1 MQKTTITILILFF
14 SLPSFSQKNIQL
26 RSTLSYGR
34 QLSNV
39 WGHVD
44 SAGNEYALVG
54 VHDGLSIV
62 DVTNPDSITELFLAP
77 GPTSNWREI
86 KTWNN
91 HAYATNENS
100 NGLLI
105 IDLNFLPDSINYS
118 YWNADS
124 ALNRAH
130 TLFIDE
136 NGILYL
142 FGYNNLAGNIPF
154 DSRGTLMCDLNVNPK
169 QPLILGA
176 YSADYVHDG
185 YVRNDTLWASQISQG
200 NFAVID
206 VSDKANPVVITT
218 QETPN
223 RFTHNCWLSDDGN
236 SIFTTDERSGAFIA
250 SYNVSDVGN
259 ITELD
264 RWQADA
270 GSGLIPHNTHV
281 LNKFLVTAYYKYGIN
296 ILDAT
301 NPAHLVEVGF
311 YDTSPFPNSDG
322 FQGCWGVYP
331 YLPSSTILAS
341 DMETGLYVLTP
352 NYQRACYLK
361 GTVTDDSTGN
371 EIVDVS
377 VEIMAT
383 GILENTTADGV
394 YKMGV
399 ADSGL
404 YDVRFYKQGC
414 LPKIVTG
421 VALQSGIVTNLDVA
435 LNCTT
440 YVNINEP
447 LMNGAILFSA
457 YPTLFNNYSTVHY
470 KLNENAAQNE
480 SHLQV
485 FDLNGRLLNSIS
497 LPDSE
502 GEVLLGNDLYAGV
515 YLLKL
520 STVSFSKTLKVLK
533 Q

>member
-1 MQKTTITILILFF
+1 MTKVSVFIVLLLY
-14 SLPSFSQKNIQL
+14 SLLSFSQKNIQL

-39 WGHVD
+39 WGYVD
-44 SAGNEYALVG
+44 SIGNEYALVG
-54 VHDGLSIV
+54 VDDGLSIV
-62 DVTNPDSITELFLAP
+62 DVTNPDSINELFFAS
-77 GPTSNWREI
+77 GPSSNWREI

-91 HAYATNENS
+91 HAYATNES
-100 NGLLI
+100 GNGLLI
-105 IDLNFLPDSINYS
+105 VDLNFLPDSIDYS

-124 ALNRAH
+124 ALNTAH

-136 NGILYL
+136 NGTLYL
-142 FGYNNLAGNIPF
+142 FGYNDVERSIPF
-154 DSRGTLMCDLNVNPK
+154 DNRGALICDLNINPK
-169 QPLILGA
+169 LPEIVGI
-176 YSADYVHDG
+176 YNSDYVHDG
-185 YVRNDTLWASQISQG
+185 FARNDTLWASQITQG

-206 VSDKANPVVITT
+206 VSDKVNPVVITT

-223 RFTHNCWLSDDGN
+223 RFTHNCWSSDDGQYL
-236 SIFTTDERSGAFIA
+236 FTTDERSGAFIA
-250 SYNVSDVGN
+250 SYDVSDVGN

-264 RWQADA
+264 RWQADQ
-270 GSGLIPHNTHV
+270 GSGLIPHNTYV
-281 LNKFLVTAYYKYGIN
+281 LNNYLVTSYYKYGIN

-331 YLPSSTILAS
+331 YLPSGTLLAS

-352 NYQRACYLK
+352 DYVRACYLK

-371 EIVDVS
+371 EVFDVS

-383 GILENTTADGV
+383 GNIENTTADGV

-404 YDVRFYKQGC
+404 YDVRFYKEGC

-421 VALQSGIVTNLDVA
+421 VALQSGIITTLDVA

-440 YVNINEP
+440 YVSAADVVQEE
-447 LMNGAILFSA
+447 ILFTAS
-457 YPTLFNNYSTVHY
+457 PTLFQNYTIAYY
-470 KLNENAAQNE
+470 KLNDKSSSNKNV
-480 SHLQV
+480 LQL
-485 FDLNGRLLNSIS
+485 FDMNGRLLNA
-497 LPDSE
+497 LPLHDSE
-502 GEVLLGNDLYAGV
+502 GEVMLGNELTPGM

-520 STVSFSKTLKVLK
+520 GNTAFSKTIKIMK
-533 Q
+533 R